1 MDFIGWLSMVEK
13 MNGVIV
19 GAGNFANFL
28 LQRFK
33 GKYGADLSTEVGDI
47 WLIDP
52 SEKMLAEKGEEYGIP
67 PEKRLKDKSQLE
79 AKVDFAAV
87 VTPASTHLETTAPW
101 LAEGVPTFLAKPLD
115 ADYENARK
123 LIELAEQHGTINAT
137 GSQML
142 LHPAFVKAMQYIN
155 ENNLNITQVQI
166 NWNKE
171 RGPRN
176 HPIPGITT
184 EEGPHPFGILAV
196 LKQTLPS
203 SVFAVERRGEIIIDP
218 EKWANYTDR
227 PDIVHKGTTPFKDAE
242 YVLAEISKASTATI
256 VYKDGAIALVQNDF
270 EDPLKQRTVHI
281 VGELPEGERFQ
292 RSVAI
297 DVDLTDV
304 RPKDQEHAPY
314 IRNGI
319 RIIKGCTDVRSGM
332 GYVLLDEEVKGAEDI
347 NAQLKAFLDY
357 ARTGEKPEALMTFSD
372 ESRAEKLVETV
383 LRSINLNRELRYADR
398 DYV

>member
-1 MDFIGWLSMVEK
+1 
-13 MNGVIV
+13 
-19 GAGNFANFL
+19 
-28 LQRFK
+28 
-33 GKYGADLSTEVGDI
+33 
-47 WLIDP
+47 
-52 SEKMLAEKGEEYGIP
+52 
-67 PEKRLKDKSQLE
+67 
-79 AKVDFAAV
+79 
-87 VTPASTHLETTAPW
+87 
-101 LAEGVPTFLAKPLD
+101 
-115 ADYENARK
+115 
-123 LIELAEQHGTINAT
+123 
-137 GSQML
+137 
-142 LHPAFVKAMQYIN
+142 
-155 ENNLNITQVQI
+155 
-166 NWNKE
+166 
-171 RGPRN
+171 
-176 HPIPGITT
+176 
-184 EEGPHPFGILAV
+184 
-196 LKQTLPS
+196 
-203 SVFAVERRGEIIIDP
+203 VFAVERRGEIIIDP

-242 YVLAEISKASTATI
+242 YVLAEISKASTATL

-292 RSVAI
+292 KSVAI

-332 GYVLLDEEVKGAEDI
+332 GYVLLDEEVKGADDLGS
-347 NAQLKAFLDY
+347 QLKAFLDY